1 MAWEKGKS
9 GNPRGRPKG
18 AKAALPSNKAIKDAF
33 KKNSNEALVKLL
45 SILRNSEDEG
55 NQLKAAVKILDVTYN
70 IVVVEEREAALKR
83 GEPPEEPKDKT
94 PTPAPLISLSA
105 VK

>member
-1 MAWEKGKS
+1 MSWEKGKS

-18 AKAALPSNKAIKDAF
+18 AKAAIPSNKAIKDAF

-45 SILRNSEDEG
+45 SILRTSEDEG

-70 IVVVEEREAALKR
+70 IVVVEEREAALKKN
-83 GEPPEEPKDKT
+83 GVMDEEPSEQK
-94 PTPAPLISLSA
+94 PPVISLRA
-105 VK
+105 VT